1 MKKIFLSF
9 LLVMAGISHTLAQ
22 GLDGNVEQRLKDFF
36 TRYETS
42 YANIGKCKLDR
53 YEVNHDKKRLNV
65 YASPSFGYQP
75 FTIPYIIPML
85 ENAGAIVYTPR
96 ERDWQ
101 RNEVIVDNDTHPQGC
116 IYQEIKSRKGK
127 WKTAPTPAFA
137 QKRLVYRDGQNPF
150 EEGTARFASTEKKP
164 EKAFAQWIPHIPE
177 TGKYAVYVTYQTLPG
192 SVSDAKYLVFHKGG
206 VTEFLVN
213 QQIGGGTW
221 VYLGT
226 FEFDKGTN
234 DYGMVVLSNESRQKG
249 VVCADAVRFGGGM
262 GNISRG
268 GKTSGLPR
276 YLEGARYAAQWSGF
290 PYSVYSPSE
299 GKNDYTDDIN
309 ARSRIINYLSG
320 NSVYNPKE
328 KGLGVPFEMTL
339 GVHSDAGFS
348 KEDDLIGTLG
358 IYTTDYNNG
367 ELNAGISRYA
377 SRDLA
382 DMVLTGLQQDISAQ
396 FGIRWQRRSL
406 WNRNYSETRL
416 PAVPSMILELLS
428 HQNFA
433 DLKLGHDPRF
443 KFTVGRSVY
452 KSILK
457 YLSTMHG
464 TDYVVQPLPVNN
476 FAIHSGSR
484 KNTFQLT
491 WQAVDDPLEP
501 TAKAQQY
508 IVYTRLG
515 HGGFDNGTLV
525 RGTEYTFEAEPG
537 LVYSFKVTAVNK
549 GGESFPSEILSAYQA
564 KKSKGTILIVNAFVS
579 CSDEAVENGFVRL
592 ADYPITDLIFGADR
606 RPFSHTLQ
614 QLLTTYCQGGGNL
627 MLSGSYIGSNMN
639 SPTALNFTEN
649 ILKYSFGGSMINST
663 SGEIYGANTRFSIPR
678 TINEQTYAVPA
689 PDCLTPIAPAYSA
702 FVYNPGSYSAGVAYK
717 GKYRTFVLG
726 FPFESIQGVKERAR
740 VMSAILGFFGSK

>member
-1 MKKIFLSF
+1 
-9 LLVMAGISHTLAQ
+9 
-22 GLDGNVEQRLKDFF
+22 
-36 TRYETS
+36 
-42 YANIGKCKLDR
+42 
-53 YEVNHDKKRLNV
+53 
-65 YASPSFGYQP
+65 
-75 FTIPYIIPML
+75 
-85 ENAGAIVYTPR
+85 
-96 ERDWQ
+96 
-101 RNEVIVDNDTHPQGC
+101 
-116 IYQEIKSRKGK
+116 
-127 WKTAPTPAFA
+127 
-137 QKRLVYRDGQNPF
+137 
-150 EEGTARFASTEKKP
+150 
-164 EKAFAQWIPHIPE
+164 
-177 TGKYAVYVTYQTLPG
+177 
-192 SVSDAKYLVFHKGG
+192 
-206 VTEFLVN
+206 
-213 QQIGGGTW
+213 
-221 VYLGT
+221 
-226 FEFDKGTN
+226 
-234 DYGMVVLSNESRQKG
+234 MVVLSNESRQKG

-564 KKSKGTILIVNAFVS
+564 KKSKGTILIVNEF
-579 CSDEAVENGFVRL
+579 
-592 ADYPITDLIFGADR
+592 DR
-606 RPFSHTLQ
+606 
-614 QLLTTYCQGGGNL
+614 
-627 MLSGSYIGSNMN
+627 LSGPATVGSPFLQGFDLNTDPGIPYINTPAFCGTQQSFDRSRIGRETKDGLGTGRNVD
-639 SPTALNFTEN
+639 SR
-649 ILKYSFGGSMINST
+649 KYFRLSVHSWKSH
-663 SGEIYGANTRFSIPR
+663 
-678 TINEQTYAVPA
+678 
-689 PDCLTPIAPAYSA
+689 
-702 FVYNPGSYSAGVAYK
+702 PGS
-717 GKYRTFVLG
+717 R
-726 FPFESIQGVKERAR
+726 R
-740 VMSAILGFFGSK
+740 ILFCIV

>member
-1 MKKIFLSF
+1 M
-9 LLVMAGISHTLAQ
+9 
-22 GLDGNVEQRLKDFF
+22 
-36 TRYETS
+36 
-42 YANIGKCKLDR
+42 
-53 YEVNHDKKRLNV
+53 
-65 YASPSFGYQP
+65 
-75 FTIPYIIPML
+75 
-85 ENAGAIVYTPR
+85 
-96 ERDWQ
+96 
-101 RNEVIVDNDTHPQGC
+101 
-116 IYQEIKSRKGK
+116 
-127 WKTAPTPAFA
+127 
-137 QKRLVYRDGQNPF
+137 
-150 EEGTARFASTEKKP
+150 
-164 EKAFAQWIPHIPE
+164 
-177 TGKYAVYVTYQTLPG
+177 
-192 SVSDAKYLVFHKGG
+192 
-206 VTEFLVN
+206 
-213 QQIGGGTW
+213 
-221 VYLGT
+221 
-226 FEFDKGTN
+226 
-234 DYGMVVLSNESRQKG
+234 
-249 VVCADAVRFGGGM
+249 
-262 GNISRG
+262 
-268 GKTSGLPR
+268 
-276 YLEGARYAAQWSGF
+276 
-290 PYSVYSPSE
+290 
-299 GKNDYTDDIN
+299 
-309 ARSRIINYLSG
+309 
-320 NSVYNPKE
+320 
-328 KGLGVPFEMTL
+328 GVPFEMTL

-348 KEDDLIGTLG
+348 KEDYLIGTLG

-537 LVYSFKVTAVNK
+537 LVYSFKITAVNK

-564 KKSKGTILIVNAFVS
+564 KKSKGTILIVN
-579 CSDEAVENGFVRL
+579 GFDRL
-592 ADYPITDLIFGADR
+592 SYR
-606 RPFSHTLQ
+606 R
-614 QLLTTYCQGGGNL
+614 
-627 MLSGSYIGSNMN
+627 I
-639 SPTALNFTEN
+639 
-649 ILKYSFGGSMINST
+649 SF
-663 SGEIYGANTRFSIPR
+663 
-678 TINEQTYAVPA
+678 
-689 PDCLTPIAPAYSA
+689 L
-702 FVYNPGSYSAGVAYK
+702 
-717 GKYRTFVLG
+717 
-726 FPFESIQGVKERAR
+726 AR
-740 VMSAILGFFGSK
+740 L